1 MIRSVIDRWKHGWM
15 MKQRRE
21 INVFNIEAKMYKHM
35 ESLVNRVEEV
45 EDRLQE

>member
-1 MIRSVIDRWKHGWM
+1 

-35 ESLVNRVEEV
+35 ESLVNRVEELRIDCRKARKKGV
-45 EDRLQE
+45 